1 MIQKLIIFIKI
12 LIIYFYI
19 LYPSNFEFYVHAALD
34 GKRSLPNGQRRR
46 LAGRL
51 PLQIKRPQCN

>member
-1 MIQKLIIFIKI
+1 MIQVLIIFIKI
-12 LIIYFYI
+12 VIIFYYI
-19 LYPSNFEFYVHAALD
+19 MYLSSYGLYVHAALD
-34 GKRSLPNGQRRR
+34 GKRSLPSGQRRR